1 MDTKKLIHDT
11 VVATL
16 AACGIGTKPTDY
28 FKATEARLYAYPVLI
43 ENIRQY
49 KLDIADLKTEK
60 VTEKS
65 KDITCWSGGSGV
77 RLTPEEKQEARI
89 MAVEIKLQ
97 RDWAEVNTI
106 NRGLQRLRDIF
117 GGPAVEFLEKIYFSG
132 MDLQQLADAESA
144 SLSSIQ
150 RRRTQMVR
158 KMSIILYGAEAL
170 K

>member
-16 AACGIGTKPTDY
+16 AACGIGTKPTDC

-89 MAVEIKLQ
+89 MAVEVKLQ

-158 KMSIILYGAEAL
+158 KMSLILYGAEAL

>member
-16 AACGIGTKPTDY
+16 AACGIASKPTDY
-28 FKATEARLYAYPVLI
+28 FKATEARLYAYPVLL

-49 KLDIADLKTEK
+49 KLDIADLKAEK

-65 KDITCWSGGSGV
+65 KDITCWTGGSGV

-89 MAVEIKLQ
+89 MAVEVKLQ

-106 NRGLQRLRDIF
+106 NRGLQRLRDHF
-117 GGPAVEFLEKIYFSG
+117 GVPAVDFLEKIYFSG
-132 MDLQQLADAESA
+132 VDLQQLAEEDGS

-150 RRRTQMVR
+150 RRRTHMVR
-158 KMSIILYGAEAL
+158 KMSLILYGAEAL

>member
-1 MDTKKLIHDT
+1 MDTKKIIHDT

-16 AACGIGTKPTDY
+16 AACGIGTKPTDC
-28 FKATEARLYAYPVLI
+28 FKATEARLYAYPVLV

-49 KLDIADLKTEK
+49 KLDIVDLKTEK
-60 VTEKS
+60 FTEKS
-65 KDITCWSGGSGV
+65 KDITCWTGGSGV
-77 RLTPEEKQEARI
+77 RLTPEEKQEALI
-89 MAVEIKLQ
+89 MAVEVKLQ

-132 MDLQQLADAESA
+132 MDLQQLADAEGA

-158 KMSIILYGAEAL
+158 KMSLILYGAEAL